1 MDVLIAYASRMGGT
15 KELAGAVAAG
25 LGTEASTMV
34 LPVDEV
40 DDVEVYDAV
49 VVGGALYAGRWPRAG
64 RRFVKRN
71 AGALRERPVWFFS
84 SGPLDDSAHDHE
96 IEPTRS
102 VRKLMGRVGARG
114 HATFGGRL
122 PEDAKGFPAAS
133 MAKDNA
139 GDWRH
144 PGDARSWGRHLAA
157 ELATAS

>member
-1 MDVLIAYASRMGGT
+1 MNVLITYTSRMGGT
-15 KELAGAVAAG
+15 KDLAGAVAAG
-25 LGTEASTMV
+25 IGTEAETVV
-34 LPVDEV
+34 LPIEEV
-40 DDVEVYDAV
+40 GDLEGYDAV

-71 AGALRERPVWFFS
+71 AGALRDRPVWFFS
-84 SGPLDDSAHDHE
+84 SGPLDDSAHDHQ

-102 VRKLMGRVGARG
+102 VRKQMGQVDARG

-122 PEDAKGFPAAS
+122 PEDAEGFPASA

-144 PGDARSWGRHLAA
+144 TEDARAWGGRLAA
-157 ELATAS
+157 ELASAS